1 MWIVTLAYDFSSVR
15 LDMGVSFIGT
25 CSNIDLIC
33 PQSVICLS
41 SVFYGRFLEMTDM
54 KLPPKR
60 AEIPSVIVVLLWLQQ
75 QFNVSCAGCVMVE
88 ILTHIHGDDRD
99 STSLGF
105 MTVNIIR
112 VLLELCPV
120 DLC

>member
-1 MWIVTLAYDFSSVR
+1 
-15 LDMGVSFIGT
+15 
-25 CSNIDLIC
+25 
-33 PQSVICLS
+33 
-41 SVFYGRFLEMTDM
+41 M

-60 AEIPSVIVVLLWLQQ
+60 AEIPSVIVVLLWLRQ

-88 ILTHIHGDDRD
+88 ILTHIHGDDQD
-99 STSLGF
+99 STSLGLISI

-112 VLLELCPV
+112 VILVLCPV